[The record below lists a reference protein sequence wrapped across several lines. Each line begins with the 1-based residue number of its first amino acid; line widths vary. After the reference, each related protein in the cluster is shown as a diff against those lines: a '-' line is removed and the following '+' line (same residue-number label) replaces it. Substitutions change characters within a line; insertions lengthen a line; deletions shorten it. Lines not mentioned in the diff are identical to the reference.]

1 MEIIGE
7 ADGVDS
13 GWKII
18 ESKQPQLVFLDIHI
32 SGGTGFELLDKFEE
46 PKFKVIFITAY
57 DEFAIKAF
65 RYNALDYLLK
75 PIDPDDLI
83 QAVKRISQQ
92 NFSTILLEQINNLL
106 EASQKKDF
114 DKIVLTTS
122 DGTSFLKLKDIIKL
136 VCDGSY
142 TTFHTQ
148 SGEEVTVSKGI
159 KEFEALLPTDTFCR
173 THQSYMVN
181 VCLLYTSPSPRDA
194 TLSRMPSSA

>member
-1 MEIIGE
+1 MDSFGEVMKSVIIDDEAKARSALRLSLQNFCPDVEIIGE

-46 PKFKVIFITAY
+46 PKFKIIFITAY

-122 DGTSFLKLKDIIKL
+122 DGT
-136 VCDGSY
+136 
-142 TTFHTQ
+142 
-148 SGEEVTVSKGI
+148 
-159 KEFEALLPTDTFCR
+159 
-173 THQSYMVN
+173 
-181 VCLLYTSPSPRDA
+181 
-194 TLSRMPSSA
+194 LSLIHI